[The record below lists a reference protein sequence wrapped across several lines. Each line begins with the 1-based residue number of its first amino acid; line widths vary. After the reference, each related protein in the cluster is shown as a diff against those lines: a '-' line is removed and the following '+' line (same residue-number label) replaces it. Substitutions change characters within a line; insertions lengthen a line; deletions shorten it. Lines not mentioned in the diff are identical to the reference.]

1 MESGVGRCLRP
12 LPKTRDDEAM
22 NAQLHAL
29 ASEVLARV
37 SGNRPPQGSPQLL
50 GCREGIC
57 LLRSQDGLVEIPI
70 DQVPPKLDLCPL
82 IDHTLLKPGAWV
94 AEIDQLCDE
103 ALEYEFASVCV
114 NPYWVP
120 RCARRLEGSV
130 VRVCT
135 VIGFPLGA
143 NTTHMK
149 AEEAKEAVACG
160 AREVD
165 MVLAVGL
172 AKAGDW
178 ETVRRDYRAVREAVP
193 TATLKV
199 ILETCLLTDEEKA
212 HASRI
217 AAEES
222 LDFVKTST
230 GFSTGGATE
239 ADVRIMR
246 ETVGARAGVKASGGV
261 RTYEDAL
268 RMVLAGA
275 TRLGLS
281 SSLAVAKGG
290 SAQGE
295 GY

>member
-1 MESGVGRCLRP
+1 
-12 LPKTRDDEAM
+12 M

-37 SGNRPPQGSPQLL
+37 SGNRPPRERPQLL
-50 GCREGIC
+50 GCREGLC
-57 LLRSQDGLVEIPI
+57 LLRGPEGLRE
-70 DQVPPKLDLCPL
+70 VPVAELPTHLDLSPL
-82 IDHTLLKPGAWV
+82 IDHTLLKPAALGT
-94 AEIDQLCDE
+94 EIDQLCDE

-120 RCARRLEGSV
+120 RCARRLEGSE

-143 NTTHMK
+143 NTTRMK
-149 AEEAKEAVACG
+149 AEEAREAVACG

-165 MVLAVGL
+165 MVLAIGL
-172 AKAGDW
+172 AKGGDW
-178 ETVRRDYRAVREAVP
+178 ESVRRDYRAVREAVP
-193 TATLKV
+193 AATLKV

-212 HASRI
+212 QASRI
-217 AAEES
+217 AAEEN

-239 ADVRIMR
+239 ADVRLMR
-246 ETVGARAGVKASGGV
+246 DIVGARTGVKASGGV

-281 SSLAVAKGG
+281 SSLAVARGG
-290 SAQGE
+290 SAQGG